1 MESINIKGKDYIPVN
16 ERIKEF
22 WRRYP
27 DGNIITEMVSND
39 DGVCVFKATTYTDGA
54 IRTTGYACEKE
65 SSSFINKTSYIE
77 NCETSAVGRALGI
90 LGIGIDTS
98 IASAEEVDNAIYQQE
113 TKIDKT
119 KVQALAK
126 AITNAELS
134 DAVVKG
140 VLKEF
145 GYKELEEIR
154 IADYMGVVKAFQDI
168 KEAK

>member
-27 DGNIITEMVSND
+27 EGNIITTLISND
-39 DGVCVFKATTYTDGA
+39 NGVCVFKAEIYADGEIKA
-54 IRTTGYACEKE
+54 TGHAYEKE
-65 SSSFINKTSYIE
+65 TSSFINKTSYIE

-119 KVQALAK
+119 KVQALTK
-126 AITNAELS
+126 AINNAQLG
-134 DAVVKG
+134 DALVEQ
-140 VLKEF
+140 VLDQF
-145 GYKELEEIR
+145 GYDRLEDIK
-154 IADYMGVVKAFQDI
+154 IVDYMNVVNAF
-168 KEAK
+168 KEVR